1 MKIVSDTG
9 PLIGLAKI
17 DKIYLLKSI
26 AEEVLIPPM
35 VHRELLGKVGDEA
48 DQIDMAL
55 SDFIQIKEV
64 GTLEQEAE
72 TALTGL
78 GEGEKQAIGLAFNIE
93 KDVLLLLDDRAGRE
107 VAERLNIPTTG
118 LIGLLLILKEKGLVE
133 DVGPIIGELRS
144 KGYWI
149 SDEVINVARRL
160 AGEE

>member
-26 AEEVLIPPM
+26 TEEVLIPPM

-72 TALTGL
+72 MALTGL

-107 VAERLNIPTTG
+107 SAERLNIPTTG
-118 LIGLLLILKEKGLVE
+118 LIGLLLMLKEKGLVE
-133 DVGPIIGELRS
+133 DVGPIIEELRN

>member
-48 DQIDMAL
+48 DQIDIAL
-55 SDFIQIKEV
+55 SDFIQIK
-64 GTLEQEAE
+64 
-72 TALTGL
+72 
-78 GEGEKQAIGLAFNIE
+78 
-93 KDVLLLLDDRAGRE
+93 
-107 VAERLNIPTTG
+107 
-118 LIGLLLILKEKGLVE
+118 LVE
-133 DVGPIIGELRS
+133 DVGPIIGELRN